1 MYVFPAPED
10 PLKLILITDK
20 KKMKLAGY
28 TGAGRSTVGTPIAV
42 EKSPLSLIQNSK
54 PPFIPGGLS
63 ASVIQ

>member
-1 MYVFPAPED
+1 
-10 PLKLILITDK
+10 
-20 KKMKLAGY
+20 MKLAGY